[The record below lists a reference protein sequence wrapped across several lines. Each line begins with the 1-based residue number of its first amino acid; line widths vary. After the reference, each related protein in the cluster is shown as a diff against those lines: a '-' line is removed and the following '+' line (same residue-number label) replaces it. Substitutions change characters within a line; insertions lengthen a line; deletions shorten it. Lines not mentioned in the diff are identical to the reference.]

1 MPAGDRTGPLGMG
14 PMTGRGAGYCA
25 GFAVPG
31 YMNPTPG
38 LGRGM
43 ERGMGFGR
51 GRGGGGGRGWRHW
64 YYATGLPFWAR
75 TGMPFVA
82 DAPPDAEA
90 RTLRVQAE
98 QMEKT
103 LEDIRRRLAE
113 IEATQAKES

>member
-1 MPAGDRTGPLGMG
+1 
-14 PMTGRGAGYCA
+14 
-25 GFAVPG
+25 
-31 YMNPTPG
+31 
-38 LGRGM
+38 
-43 ERGMGFGR
+43 
-51 GRGGGGGRGWRHW
+51 
-64 YYATGLPFWAR
+64 
-75 TGMPFVA
+75 MPFVA